1 MPCRTVI
8 TPKLRNSWLPAT
20 ASSGQK
26 GCNAPYAYFHS
37 AQGLLP
43 YFPFPPLCGSGNY
56 KIHKGNCHD
65 DNQLMKLMAICIGS
79 SISLYMA
86 VDGNNAIPRS
96 AVKARKCDPPLQK

>member
-1 MPCRTVI
+1 MHISTQ
-8 TPKLRNSWLPAT
+8 PK
-20 ASSGQK
+20 
-26 GCNAPYAYFHS
+26 AYS
-37 AQGLLP
+37 P
-43 YFPFPPLCGSGNY
+43 VFPFPPLCGSGNY

-96 AVKARKCDPPLQK
+96 AVKARKCDPQLQK